1 MWVSFDDCE
10 IRNKGDLNN
19 RNILLNIDKVIVF
32 AEMLLLLVTLFIF
45 VEVFLDF

>member
-19 RNILLNIDKVIVF
+19 RNILLNIDKSDSICRNAVIIGHIDNLK
-32 AEMLLLLVTLFIF
+32 MLYKLI
-45 VEVFLDF
+45 